1 LSRVQACSP
10 ADNAAAAQNSV
21 NKLSLSV
28 VLPAYNEEAVIGAT
42 VGAVVDFVS
51 TLTDD
56 YEVIVVNDGSRDR
69 TPEIVRELSQENPA
83 VRCVSHERNRGYGA
97 ALGTGFAAATRELV
111 FLTDGDKQ
119 FDIRELSL
127 FLPLIDEADLVIG
140 YRHPRRD
147 PFIRCLNGWGW
158 NAIVNLLFGYTARD
172 VDGAFKLFRR
182 DVLDRVRVR
191 ATGATFSAEFLIKAR
206 RLGYR
211 VVEHRVSHYPRPAG
225 EPTGARI
232 NVIVRAFREL
242 LWLRLN
248 LERELARLAPANH
261 ASQPK
266 A

>member
-1 LSRVQACSP
+1 M
-10 ADNAAAAQNSV
+10 

-42 VGAVVDFVS
+42 VRAVVDFVS

-69 TPEIVRELSQENPA
+69 TREIVEELGRENPA
-83 VRCVSHERNRGYGA
+83 VRCVSHARNRGYGA

-119 FDIRELSL
+119 FEIRELAL
-127 FLPLIDEADLVIG
+127 FLPLIEQADLVIG
-140 YRHPRRD
+140 YRDPRRD
-147 PFIRCLNGWGW
+147 PLIRRLNGWGW
-158 NAIVNLLFGYTARD
+158 NALVNLLFGYTARD

-182 DVLDRVRVR
+182 RVLDHVQVH

-206 RLGYR
+206 RLGFR
-211 VVEHRVSHYPRPAG
+211 IVEHRASHFPRPAG
-225 EPTGARI
+225 QPTGARPG
-232 NVIVRAFREL
+232 VIARAFREL

-248 LERELARLAPANH
+248 LEQELARLAPANQ
-261 ASQPK
+261 ASQPES
-266 A
+266 

>member
-1 LSRVQACSP
+1 MTPPLP
-10 ADNAAAAQNSV
+10 QNPV

-42 VGAVVDFVS
+42 VSAVVDFVS

-69 TPEIVRELSQENPA
+69 TREIVEEIARQNPA

-97 ALGTGFAAATRELV
+97 ALGTGFAAANREFV

-119 FDIRELSL
+119 FDIRELAL
-127 FLPLIDEADLVIG
+127 FLPLMEQADLAIG
-140 YRHPRRD
+140 YREPRRD
-147 PFIRCLNGWGW
+147 PLIRRLNGRGW
-158 NAIVNLLFGYTARD
+158 NALVNLLFGYTARD

-182 DVLDRVRVR
+182 QVLDRVHVR

-211 VVEHRVSHYPRPAG
+211 VVEHRASHYPRPAG
-225 EPTGARI
+225 QPTGARLT
-232 NVIVRAFREL
+232 VIARAFREL
-242 LWLRLN
+242 IWLRLN
-248 LERELARLAPANH
+248 LENELAHLAPANQ
-261 ASQPK
+261 ASQPE